1 MAEFLDF
8 FRKIDISQLEAKYLE
23 LAKMLGLS
31 PELFGV
37 VIAVAVFFVLYL
49 LRGIAFFR
57 FLMRWMQRIIVI
69 AALCGLGVWM
79 FYIGRE
85 HQIFLDN
92 KTFGDYKALEQVNVS
107 VNGGDVAE
115 LMARE
120 RDVRKAVGPKF
131 ELKAE
136 IFDEDGSITNTI
148 TKTIAVDFS
157 RDIMINL
164 PALVGGSEEYIVPA
178 PR

>member
-1 MAEFLDF
+1 MTEFLDF
-8 FRKIDISQLEAKYLE
+8 FRKIDISPFAAKYME
-23 LAKMLGLS
+23 LAKMLGVS

-37 VIAVAVFFVLYL
+37 LIAAVVFIVLYL

-57 FLMRWMQRIIVI
+57 FLMRWLQRIIVI

-92 KTFGDYKALEQVNVS
+92 KTLGDYKALEQVNVS
-107 VNGGDVAE
+107 INGGDAAE
-115 LMARE
+115 LMARD
-120 RDVRKAVGPKF
+120 RDVRKSVGPEF

-136 IFDEDGSITNTI
+136 IFDEDGNITRTI

-157 RDIMINL
+157 RNIMINL
-164 PALVGGSEEYIVPA
+164 PALAGGSEEYIVPA